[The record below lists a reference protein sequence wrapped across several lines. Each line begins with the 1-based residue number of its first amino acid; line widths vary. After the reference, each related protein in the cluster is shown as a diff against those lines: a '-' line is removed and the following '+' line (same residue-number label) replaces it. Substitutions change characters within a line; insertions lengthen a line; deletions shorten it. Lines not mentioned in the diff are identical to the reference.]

1 MARLMTTWP
10 TDLTDLSWSSA
21 KPQLTVDRLR
31 RLRPRSNM
39 GPAWG
44 LLRGLGHGQPG
55 SFASR
60 KPGILDG
67 TNWAARYRR
76 ADGIAAVETREGP
89 EHSAL
94 PDSIPGCQPAAG
106 VVSIRLGVSCAS
118 SIYIY

>member
-1 MARLMTTWP
+1 MDDYLANGLDRPLLVLRQAATDRRP
-10 TDLTDLSWSSA
+10 T
-21 KPQLTVDRLR
+21 
-31 RLRPRSNM
+31 
-39 GPAWG
+39 PAVEAAEQYGASMWG
-44 LLRGLGHGQPG
+44 GQPG

-89 EHSAL
+89 EHSAP
-94 PDSIPGCQPAAG
+94 PDFIPGCQPAAG